1 VTRHHLSATWPLEL
15 LSTVTFS
22 EKEGRTTMTNRG
34 IPHHATDEER
44 KTYAGSFPAM
54 QAGFK
59 GTFDQLADD
68 LAKL

>member
-1 VTRHHLSATWPLEL
+1 
-15 LSTVTFS
+15 
-22 EKEGRTTMTNRG
+22 MTNRG
-34 IPHHATDEER
+34 IPLHATDEER
-44 KTYAGSFPAM
+44 KTYAGAFPAM